1 MDGDGRGQETLQCLP
16 LMFHDV
22 TIGGRDGVEGG
33 MTLEA
38 EDEGIVETAGALQD
52 GATTAAAAKDGN
64 VLGATGGQVYLGGG
78 AVSVTEDDEIAVRLP
93 KTEGFRVRVLVAG
106 VEEGFIA
113 GEVGGG
119 GGEGEV
125 EVFHGDKI
133 NFCFGF

>member
-1 MDGDGRGQETLQCLP
+1 
-16 LMFHDV
+16 
-22 TIGGRDGVEGG
+22 

-113 GEVGGG
+113 GEVGGW